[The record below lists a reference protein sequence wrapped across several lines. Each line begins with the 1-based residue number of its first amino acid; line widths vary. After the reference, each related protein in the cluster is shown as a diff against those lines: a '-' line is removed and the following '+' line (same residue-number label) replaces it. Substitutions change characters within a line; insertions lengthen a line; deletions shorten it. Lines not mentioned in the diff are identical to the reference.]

1 MPNGLLL
8 LDKPAGLRS
17 AQCVAGVKQLL
28 GGRVGHA
35 GTLDSTA
42 SGLLLVLLGTAT
54 RLSDYA
60 MKLPKVY
67 EALVRLGASTDTCD
81 ASGRV
86 VFRGDSSKTDESAFD
101 RALCSFWGTR
111 MQRPPEIS
119 ALKVNGKPSYQRAR
133 EGEALP
139 PAPRPVAVTSAERRS
154 SLTEGAVRISVVC
167 GKGTYIRALVR
178 DIGERLGCGAHVE
191 ELRRLS
197 IGPFRV
203 SEACAPDGLSAGF
216 QGYFRSPREVG
227 SAFHRVL
234 LTAEAEDRLL
244 KGLYVPLAKAGRY
257 VPGTVALRDGL
268 CVEGA
273 SMIGFADLMEAE
285 NGLVLKPRANV
296 AAENREVMG

>member
-8 LDKPAGLRS
+8 LDKPTGFRS
-17 AQCVAGVKQLL
+17 AQCVAKVKCLL

-67 EALVRLGASTDTCD
+67 EALVRLGTSTDTCD

-86 VFRGDSSKTDESAFD
+86 VFRGDPSKIDEPAFD
-101 RALCSFWGTR
+101 WVLCSFWGTR
-111 MQRPPEIS
+111 IQRPPEIS
-119 ALKVNGKPSYQRAR
+119 ALKVNGKPSYKMAR
-133 EGEALP
+133 GGEEAP
-139 PAPRPVAVTSAERRS
+139 PLTPRPVTVASVERCS
-154 SLTEGAVRISVVC
+154 PLVDGAVCISVTC

-178 DIGERLGCGAHVE
+178 DIGKRLGCGAHVG

-203 SEACAPDGLSAGF
+203 SDACPPDGPLKCS
-216 QGYFRSPREVG
+216 RSPREVG

-234 LTAEAEDRLL
+234 LTPEAEDRLL
-244 KGLYVPLAKAGRY
+244 KGICVPLTEAGRY
-257 VPGTVALRDGL
+257 VPGVVALKDGL
-268 CVEGA
+268 CVEGV
-273 SMIGFADLMEAE
+273 SMIGFAELAEAE
-285 NGLVLKPRANV
+285 GGLVLKPRANV
-296 AAENREVMG
+296 AIRPEVAE